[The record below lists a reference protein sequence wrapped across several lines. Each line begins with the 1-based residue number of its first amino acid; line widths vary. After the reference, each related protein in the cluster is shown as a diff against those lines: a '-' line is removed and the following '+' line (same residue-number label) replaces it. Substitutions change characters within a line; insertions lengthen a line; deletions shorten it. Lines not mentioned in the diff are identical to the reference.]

1 MRRALY
7 PLLALILFGAGDR
20 SVANIIVQPTFE
32 EKMAQAELVVI
43 GTVTARQRE
52 DLRGSVTI
60 RVLRSLKGEAGETLT
75 VATSHGVPEM
85 DPPCCVVGATYLM
98 FLARAR
104 NGGRLIAVGG
114 PGGIVMVGGAPNQIT
129 VVPARQMQ

>member
-1 MRRALY
+1 MRKALY
-7 PLLALILFGAGDR
+7 LLLALILFGAGDR

-60 RVLRSLKGEAGETLT
+60 RVLRTLKGEAGAALT
-75 VATSHGVPEM
+75 VATSHRVPEM
-85 DPPCCVVGATYLM
+85 DPQCCAVGATYLM

-104 NGGRLIAVGG
+104 DDGRLIAVGG
-114 PGGIVMVGGAPNQIT
+114 PGGIVMVGGAPNQIR
-129 VVPARQMQ
+129 VIPAGQLP